1 MNSSNMKVRIIFP
14 TLLAAVL
21 CAFTTAQAADTNA
34 AASGNSVIARGN
46 GFEIKR
52 GELDDA
58 MAGVNRVAA
67 SKGQTIS
74 PENALAVERQILN
87 QMINNKLLLAKATDA
102 DRAAGTNAAKLHM
115 TALLENLGS
124 ADELNKQLLIA
135 GETPQEER
143 STFADRITAQTALF
157 RELKVVVSDDDV
169 KKFFDDHRISAFET
183 PEMARISHI
192 LIFTVDPV
200 TRAAL
205 SADQQQSQRKVAEDV
220 FKNLRAGVDFLA
232 LAKQFSED
240 PGSKANGGELPPFPR
255 GQMAPEIDAA
265 AFSLTNNQVSSLIT
279 TSTGYEIIKVLER
292 IPAQKTG
299 YLAAAP
305 KIKDFLTQQQAQKLA
320 PPYLEGLRAAAGVE
334 ILDPNLKMIPTTA
347 SATPSSP

>member
-1 MNSSNMKVRIIFP
+1 M
-14 TLLAAVL
+14 LAVVL
-21 CAFTTAQAADTNA
+21 CTFAPAQAADTNA
-34 AASGNSVIARGN
+34 AASSKPVIAHGN

-52 GELDDA
+52 GELEDA

-67 SKGQTIS
+67 SKNQTIT
-74 PENALAVERQILN
+74 PENALAVERQILT

-115 TALLENLGS
+115 TALLENFGS
-124 ADELNKQLLIA
+124 ADELNKQLQIA
-135 GETPQEER
+135 GETPEEER
-143 STFADRITAQTALF
+143 STFADRIIAQTALF

-169 KKFFDDHRISAFET
+169 KKFFDDHRISSFET

-205 SADQQQSQRKVAEDV
+205 PSEQQQAQRKAADDLL
-220 FKNLRAGVDFLA
+220 KNIRAGVDFQA
-232 LAKQFSED
+232 LARQFSED
-240 PGSKANGGELPPFPR
+240 PGSKASGGELPPFPR

-265 AFSLTNNQVSSLIT
+265 AFSLTNNQVSGLIT
-279 TSTGYEIIKVLER
+279 TSVGYQIIKVLER

-334 ILDPNLKMIPTTA
+334 ILDPNLKMVSAAT